1 MNALNIFFTF
11 KEFHYLF
18 TSKFTIISVLLPRC
32 YAFLYTHSEN
42 LVPNKTITIDFFPLF
57 YRPPLCF
64 KIYTNA
70 VRRNSFPITLW
81 ADKAYRN

>member
-11 KEFHYLF
+11 KEFNYLF
-18 TSKFTIISVLLPRC
+18 TSKFTIISVLLPGC

-57 YRPPLCF
+57 FRPPLCF
-64 KIYTNA
+64 KIYINV

-81 ADKAYRN
+81 ADKA